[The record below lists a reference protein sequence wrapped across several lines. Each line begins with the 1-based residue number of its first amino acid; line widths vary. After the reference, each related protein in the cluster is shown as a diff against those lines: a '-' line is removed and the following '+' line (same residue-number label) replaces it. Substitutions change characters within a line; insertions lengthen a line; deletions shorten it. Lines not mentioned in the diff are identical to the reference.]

1 MAYEYGP
8 SKKDRKY
15 GSSLKQV
22 YDIFLAKVIS
32 TDLSTIDPDSTFKI
46 KYTKDL
52 DNPVS
57 KDSTAYSTA
66 LPYSSAYKKPPLPGE
81 VVLIIRTQIKS
92 QGKTSTP
99 LENSYYLEPLNLWK
113 HPQHGQTPIGN
124 EDNVTTVKDF
134 AERSDINPLT
144 PYAGDV
150 LFEGRQGQ
158 SLRFSQSIPG
168 KTPWNGTLGEPIMVL
183 SNGQVTVNNGFEY
196 IKEDINEDYASLY
209 LTSTQKLP
217 ITPGNSLTQP
227 LNEYDQS
234 QAILT
239 SGRVVLN
246 ARDNNLILSTPAAL
260 EASARTVRVNG
271 ESDITNDA
279 PRINLGESANESV
292 ILGDTMLADLTAVL
306 GELVKLSTAL
316 GSLGVATV
324 SAPAAAFTERATRFI
339 LDVEKMKSNKVFVQ
353 K

>member
-32 TDLSTIDPDSTFKI
+32 TDLSTVDPESTFKI

-57 KDSTAYSTA
+57 RDSTAYSTA

-81 VVLIIRTQIKS
+81 VVLVIRTQIKS

-113 HPQHGQTPIGN
+113 HPQHGQTPISN

-134 AERSDINPLT
+134 TERSDINPLT

-158 SLRFSQSIPG
+158 SLRFSQSIPN
-168 KTPWNGTLGEPIMVL
+168 KTPWNGPLGEPIMVL

-196 IKEDINEDYASLY
+196 IKEDVNEDYASLY

-217 ITPGNSLTQP
+217 LTPGNKLTQP
-227 LNEYDQS
+227 LNEYDQP

-260 EASARTVRVNG
+260 EASGRVVNIKA
-271 ESDITNDA
+271 EDTITSEA
-279 PRINLGESANESV
+279 PQIKLGEQADQKA
-292 ILGDTMLADLTAVL
+292 ILGDRMLADLSAVL
-306 GELVKLSTAL
+306 IELTKVTAAL
-316 GSLGVATV
+316 GSLGIAPLT
-324 SAPAAAFTERATRFI
+324 APAASFTERATRFI
-339 LDVEKMKSNKVFVQ
+339 LEVEQMKSNKVLIQ

>member
-32 TDLSTIDPDSTFKI
+32 TDLSTVDPESTFKI

-57 KDSTAYSTA
+57 RDSTAYSTA

-81 VVLIIRTQIKS
+81 VVLVIRTQIKS

-134 AERSDINPLT
+134 TERSDINPLT

-158 SLRFSQSIPG
+158 SLRFSQSIPN
-168 KTPWNGTLGEPIMVL
+168 KTPWNGPLGEPIMVL

-196 IKEDINEDYASLY
+196 IKEDVNEDYASLY

-217 ITPGNSLTQP
+217 LTPGNKLTQP
-227 LNEYDQS
+227 LNEYDQP

-260 EASARTVRVNG
+260 EASGRVVNIKA
-271 ESDITNDA
+271 EDTITSEA
-279 PRINLGESANESV
+279 PQIKLGEQADQKA
-292 ILGDTMLADLTAVL
+292 ILGDRMLADLSAVL
-306 GELVKLSTAL
+306 IELTKVTAAL
-316 GSLGVATV
+316 GSLGIAPLT
-324 SAPAAAFTERATRFI
+324 APAASFTERATRFI
-339 LDVEKMKSNKVFVQ
+339 LEVEQMKSNKVLIQ

>member
-32 TDLSTIDPDSTFKI
+32 TDLSTVDPDSTFKI

-57 KDSTAYSTA
+57 RDSTAYSTA

-81 VVLIIRTQIKS
+81 VVLVIRTQIKS

-134 AERSDINPLT
+134 TERSDINPLT

-158 SLRFSQSIPG
+158 SLRFSQSIPN
-168 KTPWNGTLGEPIMVL
+168 KTPWNGPLGEPIMVL

-196 IKEDINEDYASLY
+196 IKEDVNEDYASLY

-217 ITPGNSLTQP
+217 LTPGNKLTQP
-227 LNEYDQS
+227 LNEYDQP

-260 EASARTVRVNG
+260 EASGRVVNIKA
-271 ESDITNDA
+271 EDTITSEA
-279 PRINLGESANESV
+279 PQIKLGEQADQKA
-292 ILGDTMLADLTAVL
+292 ILGDRMLADLSAVL
-306 GELVKLSTAL
+306 IELTKVTAAL
-316 GSLGVATV
+316 GSLGIAPLT
-324 SAPAAAFTERATRFI
+324 APAASFTERATRFI
-339 LDVEKMKSNKVFVQ
+339 LEVEQMKSNKVLIQ